1 MTSKAHDDGPR
12 ETQARRGAPTST
24 VEERRLSRTETA
36 YYAIADR
43 LADLR
48 FRPGSRFTEAE
59 VAAQLGMSKTPV
71 REALLMHVTEGLV
84 SPRPGAGYVV
94 MPITLKDVRALF
106 GHWRRLAGDAVVA
119 AAKHG
124 TDSSASLNLQGI
136 LEDEAPFDRHRYIFI
151 EFVALAEDPYLFRD
165 YRVLSI
171 EIERLLRLVLTGE
184 EEALTRG
191 LGETVAALAA
201 ADAKAAR
208 SATLGHID
216 HLERVV
222 LGELLSGDLLQGAN
236 LATMSPASPVAAGRS
251 TR

>member
-1 MTSKAHDDGPR
+1 MTSKQHDDGER
-12 ETQARRGAPTST
+12 EPQARRGAATST

-36 YYAIADR
+36 YNEIADR

-59 VAAQLGMSKTPV
+59 VAAALGMSKTPV

-106 GHWRRLAGDAVVA
+106 GHWRRLSGDAVAA
-119 AAKHG
+119 AAKRG
-124 TDSSASLNLQGI
+124 TDSHTSLHLQAA
-136 LEDEAPFDRHRYIFI
+136 LEDDPPFESHRNLFL
-151 EFVALAEDPYLFRD
+151 EFFSLAEDPYLFRD

-171 EIERLLRLVLTGE
+171 EIERLLRLVLTE
-184 EEALTRG
+184 QEEAITRG
-191 LGETVAALAA
+191 LGEVVSALATS
-201 ADAKAAR
+201 DGKAAR
-208 SATLGHID
+208 TAALGHID
-216 HLERVV
+216 QLERVV

-236 LATMSPASPVAAGRS
+236 LATAQRPQAR
-251 TR
+251 

>member
-1 MTSKAHDDGPR
+1 MTSKPHDDGDR
-12 ETQARRGAPTST
+12 EPQARRAAPTSS

-36 YYAIADR
+36 YYEIAER

-59 VAAQLGMSKTPV
+59 VAALLGMSKTPV
-71 REALLMHVTEGLV
+71 REALLMHVAEGLV

-124 TDSSASLNLQGI
+124 TDSRTSLHLQRM
-136 LEDEAPFDRHRYIFI
+136 LEDEQPFARHRYVFI
-151 EFVALAEDPYLFRD
+151 EFVALAEDHYLFRD
-165 YRVLSI
+165 YRVLSV
-171 EIERLLRLVLTGE
+171 EIERLLRLVLTGH

-191 LGETVAALAA
+191 LSEIVSALAA
-201 ADAKAAR
+201 GDGKAAR
-208 SATLGHID
+208 ASTVGHID

-236 LATMSPASPVAAGRS
+236 LATASPASTGRS
-251 TR
+251 AAR